1 MNFVKK
7 YIKMIIGIAV
17 LIFVIIVMFFILR
30 SNDLAGANLRTW
42 RAASIDARTSAAR
55 VLMGT
60 DKNVDL
66 VVACV
71 DKIAAMPDGGEMM
84 ARDAVA
90 LCHTGIQL
98 KENI

>member
-1 MNFVKK
+1 
-7 YIKMIIGIAV
+7 MIIGIAV
-17 LIFVIIVMFFILR
+17 LIFVIIVAFFALR

-42 RAASIDARTSAAR
+42 RAASIDARMSAAR
-55 VLMGT
+55 VLAGI
-60 DKNVDL
+60 DKNIDL

-71 DKIAAMPDGGEMM
+71 DKIASMPDGGEMM
-84 ARDAVA
+84 VRDAVA